1 MDFKEG
7 DVVFFMHPEHSWIV
21 GTVTA
26 AGKVYSCKARD
37 DARKVVGPVTD
48 KLTPDQVI
56 MCREDVLDEDVHDL
70 LSLTILHDSTL
81 LRCLYVRYMKDI
93 IYTNIGAIVVA
104 LNPFNFKIPRYMD
117 SMMPEYLKEGE
128 RIEINV
134 PHSWAQAHNTFNEMM
149 SDHENQCVLISG
161 ESGAGKTEATKIVM
175 KYLAAISCLRGTE
188 EEKAAGMMVGTKL
201 SACSPILEAFGNAR
215 TVRNNN
221 SSRFGK
227 FMKVKFSGVGILVGA
242 HVTKYLLEKSRIVT
256 SGPKERVYHAFYL
269 VCRGKDAAGF
279 GLEADT
285 NYKNLTAGNQLDN
298 PDFSTA
304 ADYQEVV
311 DAMSGVGMTAQE
323 VLSIWRTTAGIMS
336 ILNTEFDA
344 KDQGSE
350 FKADKVKYLDTA
362 IKCWMVKGEDLKREM
377 LTTTYNIKGE
387 ITVKQLNPTMGADVR
402 DGVAKAMYDN
412 TFQWLVDKCNQM
424 CDVEASGNWIGALDI
439 FGFEDFE
446 INSFEQICIN
456 LANETLQ
463 NHYNTYIFSK
473 DMEECRSDGIDVAEV
488 KCPDNGPCLNL
499 VSGKGGILALL
510 DEECAIGDRGSDL
523 GFLDKIAA
531 THEKNPFFEKKKLAK
546 TSFIVKHYAGNVS
559 YEVAGWLEK
568 NRDSLKDAIKVL
580 MRESTDPLT
589 KILLPEPVERTG
601 KALTVGGFFK
611 SQVQALMDVINST
624 NPHWIRCVKPH
635 PAKKPLMLSGVTT
648 MAQLESSGV
657 LGTVK
662 IRKAG
667 YPVRTPFEKFCK
679 RYGIITPKEGDFQQW
694 ARKIV
699 DVCGLNDKK
708 FCQIGNTKVFMKSE
722 SVPSI
727 ERQRMACFGKWAG
740 ILQRTGRGFG
750 GRLEVFGLYWEKNKI
765 IIEQKKKER
774 EAQERA
780 KREAEEAERKKK
792 EAEEREAYERDREA
806 REARERAERAEK
818 ERIERETRFQRG
830 VDALELNIVTTREQ
844 VLNEEMSARDLL
856 RTMEFQARMK
866 KIHYE
871 QRVDLEL
878 IEQRLRKDIAA
889 SWREITVDFLSEA
902 EDLRKQAEAEKTKVE
917 LWNKLQ
923 QNRTERAAKERERQE
938 RVRNKERSY
947 VEKAILP
954 VRDSDVKQ
962 ILRHQYEETKE
973 ELLVSL
979 VEAEMSPQK
988 QRSPPPTSAIGQSSL
1003 THHSPGSVTSPR
1015 FASSIVS
1022 SRAVSRR
1029 DLRVGLR
1036 IYVTKLR
1043 SRGTVIEVAPDG
1055 TGRTARIRLD
1065 SGMTEWLERDEIE
1078 HEPPLTPDPA
1088 GSVLLSSP
1096 PRGDTVYSASALS
1109 PQRYTT
1115 DFSVQRS
1122 PGRIM
1127 PSALEPVSPSREWD
1141 TWRQNKTREEL
1152 RFK

>member
-740 ILQRTGRGFG
+740 ILQRNSRGYA
-750 GRLEVFGLYWEKNKI
+750 GRLEVFGVWWEKNKI
-765 IIEQKKKER
+765 ILMEQKRLREAAEKAQKAMAECLQGEEGARAKILKDEADEFKGYFEKFVEYRDRAENERKER
-774 EAQERA
+774 E
-780 KREAEEAERKKK
+780 KREREEAEKKEKEERRKKL
-792 EAEEREAYERDREA
+792 
-806 REARERAERAEK
+806 EK
-818 ERIERETRFQRG
+818 LLKDSSVTIQRMWRG
-830 VDALELNIVTTREQ
+830 
-844 VLNEEMSARDLL
+844 MSARLRVCRETIEKRRAMTEYQIDCSLEPYRVKLEELDARRLHAEAFYDRWLL
-856 RTMEFQARMK
+856 TDKRRQELRIQK
-866 KIHYE
+866 QKLQDEKE
-871 QRVDLEL
+871 QRERERRNRKSNNRDEVAKKEEEL
-878 IEQRLRKDIAA
+878 IARIKAETKVNMNARKVEREHAYEIQAAESKSRIENWEEKHQKEVRERWARESRAKQLLGPPSQRQHNQLALVQQTSIARSRIAEEESFRNDDDERFERYKIAWQEREDWMWNRETILRKDYEQAQRRIRGNELLQDMIDHKANPNDVVRA
-889 SWREITVDFLSEA
+889 YVSPTRRMGTTLSSH
-902 EDLRKQAEAEKTKVE
+902 
-917 LWNKLQ
+917 Q
-923 QNRTERAAKERERQE
+923 QNLEKDYLRQT
-938 RVRNKERSY
+938 
-947 VEKAILP
+947 AL
-954 VRDSDVKQ
+954 
-962 ILRHQYEETKE
+962 HQ
-973 ELLVSL
+973 
-979 VEAEMSPQK
+979 QF
-988 QRSPPPTSAIGQSSL
+988 
-1003 THHSPGSVTSPR
+1003 H
-1015 FASSIVS
+1015 
-1022 SRAVSRR
+1022 
-1029 DLRVGLR
+1029 
-1036 IYVTKLR
+1036 
-1043 SRGTVIEVAPDG
+1043 
-1055 TGRTARIRLD
+1055 
-1065 SGMTEWLERDEIE
+1065 
-1078 HEPPLTPDPA
+1078 
-1088 GSVLLSSP
+1088 
-1096 PRGDTVYSASALS
+1096 
-1109 PQRYTT
+1109 
-1115 DFSVQRS
+1115 
-1122 PGRIM
+1122 
-1127 PSALEPVSPSREWD
+1127 
-1141 TWRQNKTREEL
+1141 RQ
-1152 RFK
+1152 